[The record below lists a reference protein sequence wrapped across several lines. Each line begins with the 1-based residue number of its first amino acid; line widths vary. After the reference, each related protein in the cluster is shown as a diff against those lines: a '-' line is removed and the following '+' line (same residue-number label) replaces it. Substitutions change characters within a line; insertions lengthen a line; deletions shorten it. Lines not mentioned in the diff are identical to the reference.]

1 MHTPLPSDPLW
12 APEAIPPGLL
22 GWLALVTS
30 VVLFI
35 FVGSAVQLADPAVG
49 IWFSEIFLFLGTG
62 WVLTRWSGR
71 DPVVYGRLGWPG
83 AAPVALGLLL
93 AIGNYVALVVPLQF
107 VSQAI
112 APKGWTEAFDQMQ
125 IFDRYGGVALAVLS
139 AGAVLAAPLGEE
151 FIFRGLFLQGLLG
164 SRWPT
169 RVAILV
175 SAAIFSAVHLDPVGF
190 LARLELGVLF
200 GVLFVRTGSLWPG
213 MAAHFGT
220 NLTATLLY
228 FAGREEPTP
237 TRDLRGELGD
247 VLVASA
253 VGLAFVAVVL
263 IVARQFPG
271 AWGSPVAVDARRPR
285 VSLRRA
291 AAPWVAAALTVL
303 AGWGVL
309 RYGRPVRQALQGQP
323 RASGRLSGAEARSPS
338 SLSPPRGTREPA
350 APAPPSPR

>member
-1 MHTPLPSDPLW
+1 MW
-12 APEAIPPGLL
+12 APEAVPPGRL

-30 VVLFI
+30 VLLFI
-35 FVGSAVQLADPAVG
+35 GVGSAVQLADPAVG

-71 DPVVYGRLGWPG
+71 DPVVYGRLAWPA
-83 AAPVALGLLL
+83 AAPVLLGLLL
-93 AIGNYVALVVPLQF
+93 AIGNYIGLVVPLQF

-112 APKGWTEAFDQMQ
+112 APRSWTEAFDQMQ
-125 IFDRYGGVALAVLS
+125 IFDRYGGPALALLS
-139 AGAVLAAPLGEE
+139 AGAVLGAPLGEE
-151 FIFRGLFLQGLLG
+151 FVFRGLFLQGLLG
-164 SRWPT
+164 SGWRA

-228 FAGREEPTP
+228 FAGRGEPTP
-237 TRDLRGELGD
+237 TRDLRGELGG

-253 VGLAFVAVVL
+253 AGLAFVAVVL

-271 AWGSPVAVDARRPR
+271 AWGRPVAVDAGRPR
-285 VSLRRA
+285 VPLRRA
-291 AAPWVAAALTVL
+291 AAPWVAAALAVL

-323 RASGRLSGAEARSPS
+323 RASGRLS
-338 SLSPPRGTREPA
+338 PPRETREPA